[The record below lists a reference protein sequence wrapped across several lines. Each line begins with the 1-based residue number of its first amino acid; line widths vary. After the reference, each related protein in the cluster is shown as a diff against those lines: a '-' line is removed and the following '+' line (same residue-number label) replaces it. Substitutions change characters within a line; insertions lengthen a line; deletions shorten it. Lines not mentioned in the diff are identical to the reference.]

1 MDTNSIINNANEIN
15 HFSAVILA
23 DALSKS
29 DTLTRIYL
37 CVPRFTDFIN
47 DTMREFDVSSVDA
60 FIGKLLATI
69 AGICCKNTYLRE
81 MIDRYGSD
89 ELREK
94 CGGDYPINEYVNENY
109 LMVDKSIDEIF
120 MEMMVR
126 DGIDPSTFIKKDESE
141 TPQEDT
147 NEHRDDM
154 QSDK

>member
-1 MDTNSIINNANEIN
+1 MDTSSNINNTNEIN
-15 HFSAVILA
+15 QLSAVILA
-23 DALSKS
+23 DAMSKS

-69 AGICCKNTYLRE
+69 AGICCKCTYLAE

-94 CGGDYPINEYVNENY
+94 CGEGYPINEYVNENY
-109 LMVDKSIDEIF
+109 LMVDKSIDEII

-126 DGIDPSTFIKKDESE
+126 DGIDPSTFMKKDEAE
-141 TPQEDT
+141 TPQEDAD
-147 NEHRDDM
+147 EHRDDM